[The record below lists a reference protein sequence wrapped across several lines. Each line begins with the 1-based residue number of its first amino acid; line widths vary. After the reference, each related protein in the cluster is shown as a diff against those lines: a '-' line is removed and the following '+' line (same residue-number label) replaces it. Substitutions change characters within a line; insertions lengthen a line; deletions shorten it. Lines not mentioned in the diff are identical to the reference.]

1 MSEVSPVE
9 FTTRHKKLMNRIR
22 RIRGQLDSIE
32 RAVSERREDSTTLQ
46 TLAACRGAITGL
58 MSEILE
64 EHLRTRL
71 LDPAREPAEQAR
83 ATQEIFDV
91 FKTYLK

>member
-1 MSEVSPVE
+1 
-9 FTTRHKKLMNRIR
+9 
-22 RIRGQLDSIE
+22 
-32 RAVSERREDSTTLQ
+32 
-46 TLAACRGAITGL
+46 